1 MWYAVLHSAIG
12 GSGRSGPTAVSAE
25 RKGSKLIK
33 LSYPEMR
40 QAAHE
45 GLTLLEDYDQNQ
57 HGITMSAEN
66 LANNAMEGLAG
77 QATHAKVLEVNQ
89 SSDRHSQNAREKFN
103 GVLQFVDA
111 VEQGEHERASRMNAV
126 AV

>member
-1 MWYAVLHSAIG
+1 MRTYTQQQG
-12 GSGRSGPTAVSAE
+12 GRGGPGPLPYPQNGRVQ
-25 RKGSKLIK
+25 KLIK

-57 HGITMSAEN
+57 HGITMSADN

-89 SSDRHSQNAREKFN
+89 NSDRHSQTAREKFQ